1 MRKITFTSAEKY
13 KPPRQRSR
21 RVKIRIAVVLGL
33 TLVLAVPAA
42 ADAAL
47 PKPTSTLIV
56 PGKSIGDVALG
67 ANAKSVQKAWGKT
80 KECVEA
86 CVYEGGKNG
95 DETPATASALLE
107 EPASGGTLKV
117 GRIFIKAGEKTVG
130 SKIEPDLDTPLVE
143 FKTSKGI
150 GIGSSIGEVQRAYP
164 SAKKRAQPGVTTF
177 TLKGKGEIETI
188 FIALGTKVT
197 TVLISSHPGG

>member
-1 MRKITFTSAEKY
+1 MKT
-13 KPPRQRSR
+13 
-21 RVKIRIAVVLGL
+21 RIAAILSM
-33 TLVLAVPAA
+33 TLVLALPAA
-42 ADAAL
+42 AHASL

-56 PGKSIGDVALG
+56 PGKSIGGVALG
-67 ANAKSVQKAWGKT
+67 GDAKSVQKAWGKT
-80 KECVEA
+80 KECVQACIYEA
-86 CVYEGGKNG
+86 GKNG
-95 DETPATASALLE
+95 DETPTNAGALLE
-107 EPASGGTLKV
+107 KPAAGGPNKV
-117 GRIFIKAGEKTVG
+117 WRIYLATGEKRVG
-130 SKIEPDLDTPLVE
+130 NEIEPDLDTPLVE

-197 TVLISSHPGG
+197 TVIISSHPGG